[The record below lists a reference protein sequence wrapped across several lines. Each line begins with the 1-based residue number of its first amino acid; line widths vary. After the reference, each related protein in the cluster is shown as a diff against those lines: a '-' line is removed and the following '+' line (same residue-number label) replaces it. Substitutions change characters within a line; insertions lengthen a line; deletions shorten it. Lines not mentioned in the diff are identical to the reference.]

1 MDPGNLESIPLFAE
15 LPDEARQTLA
25 VWVNELSV
33 SGGKHLVDE
42 GDYSYDL
49 FVIADGTADV
59 QHDGQSIAE
68 LGPGDVFGEMGVLE
82 RTQRT
87 ATVVAKTPMRLVTLS
102 HWDVDRLRKE
112 APDVLDQLYSV
123 IEERRQSQESR

>member
-1 MDPGNLESIPLFAE
+1 MVAASLQSVPLFAS
-15 LPDEARQTLA
+15 LSDDARREFA

-33 SGGKHLVDE
+33 SAGKHLVDE

-49 FVIADGTADV
+49 FVIADGTAEV
-59 QHDGQSIAE
+59 EQDGEQIAE

-82 RTQRT
+82 ATQRS
-87 ATVVAKTPMRLVTLS
+87 ATVVAKSPMRLLTLS

-112 APDVLDQLYSV
+112 A
-123 IEERRQSQESR
+123 

>member
-1 MDPGNLESIPLFAE
+1 VDPGNLESIPLFAA
-15 LPDEARQTLA
+15 LPDDARRTLA

-33 SGGKHLVDE
+33 SAGKHLVDE

-59 QHDGQSIAE
+59 QQDGSSIAE
-68 LGPGDVFGEMGVLE
+68 LGTGDVFGEMGVLE
-82 RTQRT
+82 GSQRS

-112 APDVLDQLYSV
+112 APEVLDQLHSV
-123 IEERRQSQESR
+123 IEERRKSQESQ

>member
-1 MDPGNLESIPLFAE
+1 VDPGNLESVSLFAE
-15 LPDEARQTLA
+15 LPADARNALA

-33 SGGKHLVDE
+33 SAGKHLVDE

-49 FVIADGTADV
+49 FVISDGTAEV
-59 QHDGQSIAE
+59 RQDGNAIAE

-82 RTQRT
+82 DTQRS
-87 ATVVAKTPMRLVTLS
+87 ATVVAKSPMRLLTLS

-112 APDVLDQLYSV
+112 APEVLDQLTKV
-123 IEERRQSQESR
+123 IESRRQ

>member
-1 MDPGNLESIPLFAE
+1 MDPGNLESVPIFAE
-15 LPDEARQTLA
+15 LSDDARKAVA

-33 SGGKHLVDE
+33 SPGKHLVDE

-49 FVIADGTADV
+49 FVIADGTAEV

-68 LGPGDVFGEMGVLE
+68 LGAGDVFGEMGVLE
-82 RTQRT
+82 DTQRN
-87 ATVVAKTPMRLVTLS
+87 ATVVAKSPMRLLTLS

-112 APDVLDQLYSV
+112 APEVVEQLNRV
-123 IEERRQSQESR
+123 IEQRRT